1 MTKIWIKITRLIGIN
16 NAPNFIKNSLDG
28 EKYIAADVLKNTNF
42 IKSNCLKDNIII
54 VLHSVVNSNLNA
66 SLLELV
72 TYNP

>member
-28 EKYIAADVLKNTNF
+28 EKYIAADVLKNF
-42 IKSNCLKDNIII
+42 VKSNCLKDNIII

>member
-42 IKSNCLKDNIII
+42 VKSNCLIR
-54 VLHSVVNSNLNA
+54 
-66 SLLELV
+66 
-72 TYNP
+72 